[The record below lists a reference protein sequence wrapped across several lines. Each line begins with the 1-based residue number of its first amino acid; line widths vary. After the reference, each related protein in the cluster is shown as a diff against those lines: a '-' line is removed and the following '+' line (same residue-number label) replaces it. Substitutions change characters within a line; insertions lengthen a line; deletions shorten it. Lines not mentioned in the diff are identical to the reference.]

1 MHFHVKFWS
10 IFSEGACVQFS
21 LKKAPESLICYQCS
35 IPSGTLRYETIFLLV
50 PAHCLS
56 ASPAVTQRMNRCH
69 TPQNGVIACHSP
81 SRQFILLDVAHA
93 PQIFISFCS
102 RAAASV
108 AKRSGGGSV
117 PREGEGK
124 GGERS
129 VGTSNGAEGRGRMYG
144 HSPSACPP
152 DPSSSA

>member
-1 MHFHVKFWS
+1 M
-10 IFSEGACVQFS
+10 QFS
-21 LKKAPESLICYQCS
+21 LKRRLNRSSVTSVAFLLVRCAS
-35 IPSGTLRYETIFLLV
+35 ETIFLLV
-50 PAHCLS
+50 PADCLS

-102 RAAASV
+102 CAAASM
-108 AKRSGGGSV
+108 AKRSEGGGSV

-124 GGERS
+124 WGGG
-129 VGTSNGAEGRGRMYG
+129 GTFGGNM
-144 HSPSACPP
+144 
-152 DPSSSA
+152 